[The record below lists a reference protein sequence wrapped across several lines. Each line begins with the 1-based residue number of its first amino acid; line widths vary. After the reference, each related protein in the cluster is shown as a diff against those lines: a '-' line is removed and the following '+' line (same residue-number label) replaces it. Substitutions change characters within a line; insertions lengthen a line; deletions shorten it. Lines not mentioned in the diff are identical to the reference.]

1 MLKTRP
7 WRTWYPSVKKRRPQ
21 PKLKRPRQLPPP
33 RASLKWPRRARP
45 RPRMRLR
52 SPRQRSPKQRSNPWP
67 RHQRFH
73 NRCRTKRF
81 IAVAF
86 SLRKGHLQR
95 SRKAQVNGGIALSE
109 SGSRTSPSTGPFL
122 VVGLGNPGPDYLW
135 TPHNAGFMAIDRIA
149 QQEGVVVQ
157 NRRCRTVT
165 APGRMAG
172 REVILAKPETF
183 MNLSGASVSALVRE
197 FEADP
202 ARDLLV
208 IYDELD
214 LTLGTFKIRERGSPA
229 GHNGA
234 KSITGALGGQEWL
247 RLRIG
252 VGLDLPPEA
261 IGAGR
266 RLGKEYL
273 LSPMRKA
280 ELTALD
286 EVLDR
291 VATATRRILELGSA
305 AAMNEFNRRER
316 NGPAEE

>member
-1 MLKTRP
+1 MAE
-7 WRTWYPSVKKRRPQ
+7 
-21 PKLKRPRQLPPP
+21 
-33 RASLKWPRRARP
+33 ASEPGGR
-45 RPRMRLR
+45 R
-52 SPRQRSPKQRSNPWP
+52 SP
-67 RHQRFH
+67 
-73 NRCRTKRF
+73 
-81 IAVAF
+81 
-86 SLRKGHLQR
+86 
-95 SRKAQVNGGIALSE
+95 
-109 SGSRTSPSTGPFL
+109 FL
-122 VVGLGNPGPDYLW
+122 LVGLGNPGPEYTW

-157 NRRCRTVT
+157 NRRCRAAT
-165 APGRMAG
+165 ATCRLAG

-183 MNLSGASVSALVRE
+183 MNLSGLAVAALVRE
-197 FEADP
+197 FDADP

-234 KSITGALGGQEWL
+234 RSITAALGSQEWL

-252 VGLDLPPEA
+252 VGPDLPPEA
-261 IGAGR
+261 MAAGGR
-266 RLGKEYL
+266 RPGRDFL

-280 ELTALD
+280 DLTVLD

-291 VATATRRILELGSA
+291 VATATRRILELGPA
-305 AAMNEFNRRER
+305 AAMNEFNRRDR